1 MDTKMAT
8 STASIESGASQ
19 ASERS
24 GSVARHSRSKA
35 WLVIA
40 DGHPIVLRGLEHLLA
55 AESDF
60 EVLAGCTTAPQALD
74 AVLKHDP
81 DVLVLDLRLPPHG
94 GLPLIRE
101 LARRNRSTRVV
112 LLTSS
117 VTEDEVMDAVRAGVK
132 GVALKEMAPQL
143 LLECV
148 RRVHRGGSWLET
160 GSIGAVVERMRRH
173 ATTLHGLK
181 ARLTRRELE
190 ILHLVAD
197 GFQTREM
204 TARLHITEGTVK
216 IHLHHIYG
224 KLGMNSRLQLALCA
238 RGDTRA

>member
-1 MDTKMAT
+1 MVT

-19 ASERS
+19 AGETS
-24 GSVARHSRSKA
+24 GSVAQHGRFRA
-35 WLVIA
+35 GLVIA
-40 DGHPIVLRGLEHLLA
+40 DGHPIALHGLEHLLD

-81 DVLVLDLRLPPHG
+81 DLFVLDLRLPPHG
-94 GLPLIRE
+94 GLPLVRE

-117 VTEDEVMDAVRAGVK
+117 VTEDEVMEAVRAGVR
-132 GVALKEMAPQL
+132 GVVLKEMAPQL

-148 RRVHRGGSWLET
+148 RRVHWGGSWLET

-181 ARLTRRELE
+181 ARLTRREME
-190 ILHLVAD
+190 ILRLVAD
-197 GFQTREM
+197 GLQTREM

-224 KLGMNSRLQLALCA
+224 KLGMNNRVQLALCA
-238 RGDTRA
+238 RGDTLA